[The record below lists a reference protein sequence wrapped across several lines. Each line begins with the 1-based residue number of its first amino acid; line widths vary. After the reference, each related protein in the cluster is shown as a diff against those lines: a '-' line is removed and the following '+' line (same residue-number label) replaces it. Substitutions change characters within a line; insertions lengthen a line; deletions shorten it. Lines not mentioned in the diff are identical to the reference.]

1 MTFLSR
7 LTKVGLAKEGTQY
20 TYAVP
25 TFSLAWRTA
34 KFIDVITPLRDES
47 VRANDSILQG
57 LNQGPWIVN
66 WEYETDGYPDL
77 AGHLF
82 RGIIGP
88 DTVTAGAS
96 TVLNANT
103 AANAT
108 SFTTTGVV
116 TSNSIFQISDA
127 SGANLEWCQGGTV
140 TGTGPYTVPVTVGSG
155 AGGNSLRFAH
165 TAAGG
170 SVLTQSTHTF
180 TQNRTF
186 STIWPTYSFTTDDGQ
201 EALGW
206 PGNVMSELSVKI
218 DPKGF
223 ITFAPKYTGMPSAS
237 QATFAYAAST
247 VQPVVG
253 WGWTTTNAG
262 ASSTRGLTMDF
273 TFKRA
278 VDPIQSSDGT
288 QAPREIFP
296 GALEIDGSYKAVY
309 DNAADMNNFKQYL
322 QSTTVHLMT
331 QPVTSGGASLSI
343 QMGKAGFTT
352 GEVDTSTLYVSLA
365 QAASGIANTV
375 DSGVTTVVLKNF
387 INTAF

>member
-7 LTKVGLAKEGTQY
+7 LTKVGFAKESVQY
-20 TYAVP
+20 TYLVP
-25 TFSLAWRTA
+25 AFSLAWRTA
-34 KFIDVITPLRDES
+34 KFVDVIAPLRDES

-57 LNQGPWIVN
+57 LNQGPWMVN
-66 WEYETDGYPDL
+66 WDFECDGYADL

-82 RGIIGP
+82 RAIIGP
-88 DTVTAGAS
+88 DVVTAGAS

-127 SGANLEWCQGGTV
+127 SGANLEWVQGGTV
-140 TGTGPYTVPVTVGSG
+140 TGSGPYTVPVTVGAGS
-155 AGGNSLRFAH
+155 GGNSLRFAH

-186 STIWPTYSFTTDDGQ
+186 STAWPTYSFTTDDGQ
-201 EALGW
+201 DQLGW
-206 PGNVMSELSVKI
+206 PGNVMSELQVKI

-223 ITFAPKYTGMPSAS
+223 ITFSPKYTGFPSLAES
-237 QATFAYAAST
+237 TFAYAASA

-253 WGWTTTNAG
+253 WGWTVTNGG

-278 VDPIQSSDGT
+278 VEAIQSSDGT

-296 GALEIDGSYKAVY
+296 GALELDGSYKAVY
-309 DNAADMNNFKQYL
+309 DSAADMSNFKSYL
-322 QSTTVHLMT
+322 QSATVHTLT
-331 QPVTSGGASLSI
+331 QPVTSGGASLAI

-375 DSGVTTVVLKNF
+375 DSGVTTVTLKNF
-387 INTAF
+387 LSSAY